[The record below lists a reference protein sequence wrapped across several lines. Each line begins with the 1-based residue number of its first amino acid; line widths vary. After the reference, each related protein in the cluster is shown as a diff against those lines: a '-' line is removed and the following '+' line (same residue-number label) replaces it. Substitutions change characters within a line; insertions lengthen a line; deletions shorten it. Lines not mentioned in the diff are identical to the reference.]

1 MQVSIETTSGLERRM
16 TVGIPAADF
25 DGEVNKRLQEAAK
38 TIRIN
43 GFRKG
48 KVPLKVVKQRY
59 GAGVRQ
65 EVMGDLINRTFQDAV
80 SEKDVRPAG
89 QPAIEPLESKEGQ
102 DFEYVA
108 TFEVYPDL
116 ELKQTTGFDIEKLV
130 AEVGT
135 EDVDKMI
142 DILRKQQAE
151 WKEVERTAADG
162 DKVNIDYSGTKDG
175 EAFEG
180 GSAEK
185 QDLVLGS
192 GRMIEGFEAGLEG
205 LKAGDSKTLA
215 LTFPEDYHAEE
226 LKGAAVEFAVTLHS
240 VSEQELPEL
249 NAELFKKFGI
259 ETETE
264 EEFREEVQKN
274 MERELKNAVKTQAKT
289 QIMDKLIES
298 NEVELPAALVAG
310 EIDAL
315 RGQMAQQFGAQAQQ
329 LDLKGILPDEMF
341 EEQAKRRVSLGLI
354 VGELVKQKEIKV
366 DGDKVR
372 AMVEEIASTYQEP
385 EEVVT
390 YYYSNQQL
398 LAGVE
403 SAVLEDQVVE
413 VILADANVTETQ
425 SNYEDVIKA
434 AQGSQEQ

>member
-16 TVGIPAADF
+16 TVGVPAAEF

-38 TIRIN
+38 TVNIN

-59 GAGVRQ
+59 GASVRQ
-65 EVMGDLINRTFQDAV
+65 EVMGEMINRTFYDAATKEEV
-80 SEKDVRPAG
+80 KPAG
-89 QPAIEPLESKEGQ
+89 QPSIEPKENKEGQ

-108 TFEVYPDL
+108 TFEVYPEV
-116 ELKQTTGFDIEKLV
+116 ELNQTAGFEIEKLT

-151 WKEVERTAADG
+151 WKPVERPAADA
-162 DKVNIDYSGTKDG
+162 DQVNIDYVGTKDG

-192 GRMIEGFEAGLEG
+192 GSMIEGFESGIEG
-205 LKAGDSKTLA
+205 LSAGDKKTLA
-215 LTFPEDYHAEE
+215 LTFPEDYQAEE
-226 LKGAAVEFAVTLHS
+226 LQGAAVEFDVTVNS

-249 NAELFKKFGI
+249 SAELYQKFGI
-259 ETETE
+259 ETDTE
-264 EEFREEVQKN
+264 EEFRSEVQKN
-274 MERELKNAVKTQAKT
+274 MGRELKNAVKTQVKT
-289 QIMDKLIES
+289 QVMDKLIEA
-298 NEVELPAALVAG
+298 NEVALPGALIVG

-315 RGQMAQQFGAQAQQ
+315 RGQMAQQFGAQAQN
-329 LDLKGILPDEMF
+329 LDLKSILPDEMF
-341 EEQAKRRVSLGLI
+341 EEQAKRRVSLGLV
-354 VGELVKQKEIKV
+354 VGEIVKQKEITV

-372 AMVEEIASTYQEP
+372 EMVDEIASTYQDP

-390 YYYSNQQL
+390 YYYGNQQL
-398 LAGVE
+398 LSGIE
-403 SAVLEDQVVE
+403 SAVLEDQVVDAIMAE
-413 VILADANVTETQ
+413 ANVTETQ
-425 SNYEDVIKA
+425 SNYEDVLKA
-434 AQGSQEQ
+434 AQGNQQQ